1 MITMR
6 ITVAKENKRVM
17 AKQGYQEFEHEKN
30 QPFNFSVWVT
40 IIDHSIAGKL
50 TNTLNY
56 ADIQIAID
64 AEIIDSKPIGLMET
78 MSERIIKNLSTNE
91 MVSTIKI
98 RIEKPQAPLP
108 HPGGLAVIEMQW
120 VRPQ

>member
-1 MITMR
+1 MTPSLRILAMR
-6 ITVAKENKRVM
+6 NFIFLGLLTPIFWLGATEMEINNE
-17 AKQGYQEFEHEKN
+17 AKQVIYQ
-30 QPFNFSVWVT
+30 
-40 IIDHSIAGKL
+40 
-50 TNTLNY
+50 Y
-56 ADIQIAID
+56 

-91 MVSTIKI
+91 MVSKIKI

>member
-1 MITMR
+1 VITMT
-6 ITVAKENKRVM
+6 ITVALENYTVM
-17 AKQGYQEFEHEKN
+17 AKHGYYEFEHEQN
-30 QPFNFSVWVT
+30 QPFNFSVWAT

-91 MVSTIKI
+91 MVSKIKI

>member
-1 MITMR
+1 MT
-6 ITVAKENKRVM
+6 ITVALENYTVM
-17 AKQGYQEFEHEKN
+17 AKHGYYEFEHEQN
-30 QPFNFSVWVT
+30 QPFNFSVWAT

-91 MVSTIKI
+91 MVSKIKI

>member
-1 MITMR
+1 MT
-6 ITVAKENKRVM
+6 ITVALENYTVM
-17 AKQGYQEFEHEKN
+17 AKHGYYEFEHEQN